1 MFGKLSTWDSGDEGR
16 KDGIISDTLYKTFE
30 AGKKKTIKTGWSLRN
45 QWWDLMSP
53 QYSYDTYD
61 NFMAEEG
68 YWINNRIQLLETSY
82 GLSFDS
88 IPNPVADTPV
98 PDPAASGP
106 GSGSGTGAN
115 EGTTNKTIATVATSS
130 DWQLYAGIG
139 LILAVIG
146 IVVYK
151 KVIKNT

>member
-1 MFGKLSTWDSGDEGR
+1 MVGKVKVSTWDSGDEGR

-68 YWINNRIQLLETSY
+68 YWINNRIRLLEETY

-88 IPNPVADTPV
+88 IPNPANT
-98 PDPAASGP
+98 PAAK
-106 GSGSGTGAN
+106 
-115 EGTTNKTIATVATSS
+115 EGTVDSPPAIASS

-139 LILAVIG
+139 LIIAVIG

-151 KVIKNT
+151 KIIKNT

>member
-1 MFGKLSTWDSGDEGR
+1 MVGKVKVSTWDSGNEGR
-16 KDGIISDTLYKTFE
+16 KEGIISDTLYKTFE

-61 NFMAEEG
+61 NFMGEEG
-68 YWINNRIQLLETSY
+68 YWIRPRILVLEGTY

-88 IPNPVADTPV
+88 IPNPVVDTPA
-98 PDPAASGP
+98 PDPAAKGPGAGSGP
-106 GSGSGTGAN
+106 GAK
-115 EGTTNKTIATVATSS
+115 EGTVDKPPAIASA